1 MGSQEGE
8 QKRRSLELLQ
18 SKTTS
23 CFGRPSPPHGEAK
36 APQVVPPSGSSS
48 PSVSSAASLVA
59 ISSPSPPPSPVASAP
74 AAISSAAISPAA
86 SLSAVSRSAPVLDP
100 RSTID
105 PRSTADLASSGHVDV
120 QLAATS
126 VPASAPSV
134 PPTITVIPSN
144 PSKVSA
150 KAAPVMVAAANP
162 VIVAPIA
169 PPPVD
174 SWVDIFKGTT
184 SKRLEKK
191 GSAFTLPSGEACVAI
206 PNSLIEKHQKS
217 WDSFILG
224 QFYSDP
230 PAQGTVHTIV
240 NGIWS
245 KQFRDVSVSK
255 MEGNAFLFRIPNVQT
270 RTRVL
275 NQRLWQ
281 IDGQTMFVAKWEPGL
296 RPVKPE
302 LTSAPIWLELRNV
315 PFQCFND
322 DGLEHIASLVGEP
335 KFLHPATASKTNLE
349 VAKVFTI
356 IDPRKP
362 LPEAVN
368 VQFQSGEIRRVE
380 VSSPWMPPICAHC
393 KEVGHSLRRCKAAPI
408 TCKACNS
415 TQHSADACPRAKSQ
429 AEKKTPRRRRSKTP
443 KPMLKEG
450 DWAAVGLGKRTLQ
463 DKPVPLINPDAATS
477 SRGKRVTDAPKQKGS
492 VPKPIG
498 RESKQKKQVA
508 RTKDVAPISEEDDDS
523 SDVPS
528 SPYDSDTDL
537 EDEEQ
542 FTEVLSQRQQRS
554 ARGKETHVKQPKQQK
569 FINKLLPGWSFD
581 NNYDFSELGK
591 IWILWHPSVKLLVLS
606 KSLQMISCEV
616 QVPDYPETFV
626 VSFVYASNDE
636 TVMQTLW
643 DELVALSSDSRVVGK
658 AWAVMGDFNQTLHPS
673 DHSATISQNV
683 DRATRVFRETLLDAS
698 LVDLN
703 FRGSTFTWWN
713 KRANSPIAKKIDRV
727 LVNDMWADIFP
738 SALGFFGK
746 PHFSDHAWCGILF
759 DSAAPKTK
767 KPFRFYN
774 FLLKNPDFVPLIG
787 FSWLSLNVT
796 GSAMFR
802 VSCKL
807 KALKHVIREFSR
819 YNYSDLEKR
828 TQESLD
834 CLLEAQG
841 RVLENPT
848 IHNAEREIEWQRK
861 WQTLSLAEESFFL
874 QRSRVT
880 WLGEGDRNTAYF
892 HKMASS
898 RQAVNHIHYL
908 FDVNGS
914 RLDSLSAIQNHCV
927 DYFENLLGG
936 IQGPTMFAQEDI
948 SALLSASSQAPIQHG
963 LDSPFTA
970 EEIKA
975 AFFSLPKNKA
985 SGPDGYS
992 AEFFCSC
999 WSFVGVEITAAVAEF
1014 FSSGQLLKPISCLNT
1029 VYKVISSLLAGRLK
1043 AVLPSIIGSSQSAF
1057 MPASFSIVVNGQSG
1071 GYFRSTQGLRQGD
1084 PMSPYLFVLA
1094 MEVFSGLLQSR
1105 YSSGYISYHPR
1116 TSELEISHLI
1126 FADDVMI
1133 FFDGGGSSLQGI
1145 YETLDDFAG
1154 WSGLHMNRDK
1164 TQLFYAGLSQTESN
1178 ALASY
1183 GFTVGSLPIRYLGL
1197 PLMSRK
1203 LKVSEYEPLIG
1214 KITARFNAWAV
1225 KSLSF
1230 AGRAQLIGSV
1240 ISGTVNFWISTFVL
1254 PKGCIRRIES
1264 LCSRFL
1270 WSGGTEKRGLVKVAW
1285 AHVCLPKKE
1294 GGLGLRRFADWNRT
1308 MCLRLVWLLFS
1319 NSGSLWVAWH
1329 KHHNISTSTNFW
1341 NQVEST
1347 GDSWSW
1353 KSILRLREPAS
1364 VFIKCSLGNGR
1375 RASFWFDSW
1384 TPLGPLYNCFGS
1396 SGPSSLRVPLNATV
1410 SDVCNHQGWIIAN
1423 PRSDQGVSLQI
1434 HLSTIALPSDDSGP
1448 DEFDWVVENKICKGF
1463 SSAKTWAV
1471 TRPRAAIVDWWDS
1484 VWFKDHIPK
1493 HAFNMWIATLDRLP
1507 TKTRLSSWGLQIQDT
1522 CGLCSL
1528 SPESRDHLF
1537 LSCDFALYLWNAVSL
1552 KLNMQGIHF
1561 TLWAELLSWLKSGNR
1576 RSPPTLRKLIAQFGS
1591 SGPSSL
1597 RVPLNATV
1605 SDVCNH
1611 QAGLLQTRDLTRGCL
1626 CKFTYPPLP
1635 YLG

>member
-1 MGSQEGE
+1 MRG
-8 QKRRSLELLQ
+8 
-18 SKTTS
+18 
-23 CFGRPSPPHGEAK
+23 AK
-36 APQVVPPSGSSS
+36 VPNPFSFLMCIDTFCWNVRGFNSSS
-48 PSVSSAASLVA
+48 HRSGFKKWFKRHQPLFGSLV
-59 ISSPSPPPSPVASAP
+59 
-74 AAISSAAISPAA
+74 
-86 SLSAVSRSAPVLDP
+86 
-100 RSTID
+100 
-105 PRSTADLASSGHVDV
+105 
-120 QLAATS
+120 
-126 VPASAPSV
+126 
-134 PPTITVIPSN
+134 
-144 PSKVSA
+144 
-150 KAAPVMVAAANP
+150 
-162 VIVAPIA
+162 
-169 PPPVD
+169 
-174 SWVDIFKGTT
+174 
-184 SKRLEKK
+184 
-191 GSAFTLPSGEACVAI
+191 
-206 PNSLIEKHQKS
+206 
-217 WDSFILG
+217 
-224 QFYSDP
+224 
-230 PAQGTVHTIV
+230 
-240 NGIWS
+240 
-245 KQFRDVSVSK
+245 
-255 MEGNAFLFRIPNVQT
+255 
-270 RTRVL
+270 
-275 NQRLWQ
+275 
-281 IDGQTMFVAKWEPGL
+281 
-296 RPVKPE
+296 
-302 LTSAPIWLELRNV
+302 
-315 PFQCFND
+315 
-322 DGLEHIASLVGEP
+322 
-335 KFLHPATASKTNLE
+335 
-349 VAKVFTI
+349 
-356 IDPRKP
+356 
-362 LPEAVN
+362 
-368 VQFQSGEIRRVE
+368 
-380 VSSPWMPPICAHC
+380 
-393 KEVGHSLRRCKAAPI
+393 
-408 TCKACNS
+408 
-415 TQHSADACPRAKSQ
+415 
-429 AEKKTPRRRRSKTP
+429 
-443 KPMLKEG
+443 
-450 DWAAVGLGKRTLQ
+450 
-463 DKPVPLINPDAATS
+463 
-477 SRGKRVTDAPKQKGS
+477 
-492 VPKPIG
+492 
-498 RESKQKKQVA
+498 
-508 RTKDVAPISEEDDDS
+508 
-523 SDVPS
+523 
-528 SPYDSDTDL
+528 
-537 EDEEQ
+537 
-542 FTEVLSQRQQRS
+542 
-554 ARGKETHVKQPKQQK
+554 ETHVKQLKQQK

-636 TVMQTLW
+636 TVRQTLW
-643 DELVALSSDSRVVGK
+643 DELVVLSSDSRVVGK

-727 LVNDMWADIFP
+727 LVNDMWVDIFP

-834 CLLEAQG
+834 YLLEAQG

-848 IHNAEREIEWQRK
+848 IHNAELEIEWQRK

-874 QRSRVT
+874 KRSLVI

-1014 FSSGQLLKPISCLNT
+1014 FSSGQLLKQWNATSLVLIPKIPNASSVADFRPISCLNT

-1043 AVLPSIIGSSQSAF
+1043 AVLPSIIGHSQSAF
-1057 MPASFSIVVNGQSG
+1057 MPGRLLLENVLLATEIIQGYSKKSTSPSAMLKVDMRKAFDSIRWDFIIACLRALNFPRLHICWIEQCISTASFSIVVNGQSG

-1084 PMSPYLFVLA
+1084 PMSPYFFVLA

-1116 TSELEISHLI
+1116 TSELEISHLM

-1341 NQVEST
+1341 NQVERT

-1484 VWFKDHIPK
+1484 VWFKGHIPK

-1576 RSPPTLRKLIAQFGS
+1576 RSPPTLRKLIAQS
-1591 SGPSSL
+1591 VIYAIWKQRNNLLHNLVYVLPSVVFREVDREVKNCITARRLNKRFSRLMSL
-1597 RVPLNATV
+1597 WL
-1605 SDVCNH
+1605 H
-1611 QAGLLQTRDLTRGCL
+1611 
-1626 CKFTYPPLP
+1626 
-1635 YLG
+1635 

>member
-1 MGSQEGE
+1 MNLNYAKIALPSSWGS
-8 QKRRSLELLQ
+8 KSASSRS
-18 SKTTS
+18 
-23 CFGRPSPPHGEAK
+23 
-36 APQVVPPSGSSS
+36 PPSGSSS

-335 KFLHPATASKTNLE
+335 KFLHPATTSKTNLE

-498 RESKQKKQVA
+498 REKQA
-508 RTKDVAPISEEDDDS
+508 EEAN
-523 SDVPS
+523 
-528 SPYDSDTDL
+528 TDL

-636 TVMQTLW
+636 TVRQTLW

-713 KRANSPIAKKIDRV
+713 KRANSPIAKKIDR
-727 LVNDMWADIFP
+727 
-738 SALGFFGK
+738 
-746 PHFSDHAWCGILF
+746 
-759 DSAAPKTK
+759 
-767 KPFRFYN
+767 
-774 FLLKNPDFVPLIG
+774 
-787 FSWLSLNVT
+787 
-796 GSAMFR
+796 
-802 VSCKL
+802 
-807 KALKHVIREFSR
+807 
-819 YNYSDLEKR
+819 
-828 TQESLD
+828 
-834 CLLEAQG
+834 
-841 RVLENPT
+841 
-848 IHNAEREIEWQRK
+848 
-861 WQTLSLAEESFFL
+861 
-874 QRSRVT
+874 
-880 WLGEGDRNTAYF
+880 EGDRNTAYF

-1014 FSSGQLLKPISCLNT
+1014 FSSGQLLKQWNATSLVLIPKIPNASSVADFRPISCLNT

-1043 AVLPSIIGSSQSAF
+1043 AVLPSIIGHSQSAF

-1116 TSELEISHLI
+1116 TSELEISHLM

-1576 RSPPTLRKLIAQFGS
+1576 RSPPTLRKLIAQS
-1591 SGPSSL
+1591 VIYAIWKQRNNLLHNLVYVLPSVVFREVDREVKNCITARRLNKRFSRLMSL
-1597 RVPLNATV
+1597 WL
-1605 SDVCNH
+1605 H
-1611 QAGLLQTRDLTRGCL
+1611 
-1626 CKFTYPPLP
+1626 
-1635 YLG
+1635 